1 MMAERRAKVQDRAAA
16 AAIADPALRGASII
30 DRFLALPMWFK
41 NLVVYRLPADFS
53 IEADDLE
60 RKLVHQALQPC
71 GGMQMESRGWTCPH
85 EDGLFLFQQRRQYL
99 LALGVEQKLLPASVV
114 RQEAETRAEEIER
127 RQGRPVGR
135 KQMRELK
142 DQVTDELLPRALSR
156 RRITYGWIDAAKG
169 WLAVDAAADAKA
181 EQFMEALR
189 RAEETLPAKRLET
202 QRSPAAAMAEWLLKG
217 EAPGAFGIDQDL
229 ELRAADASKATVRY
243 ARHNLEGKEI
253 RDHIAAG
260 KTVVRLGLTWNDKIS
275 FVLTELLQIKRLSF
289 LDILKQDS
297 GTEDKDK
304 DEQFEIEFALMTGEL
319 ALMLADLSKALGGE
333 KE

>member
-1 MMAERRAKVQDRAAA
+1 
-16 AAIADPALRGASII
+16 
-30 DRFLALPMWFK
+30 MWFK

-53 IEADDLE
+53 INSDDLE
-60 RKLVHQALQPC
+60 RKLAHHSLQPC
-71 GGMQMESRGWTCPH
+71 GGLQMESRGWICPH
-85 EDGLFLFQQRRQYL
+85 EDGLFLFQKRRQCL
-99 LALGVEQKLLPASVV
+99 LAMGVEQKILPASVI

-142 DQVTDELLPRALSR
+142 DRVTDELLPRALSR
-156 RRITYGWIDAAKG
+156 RRTTYGWIDAANG
-169 WLAVDAAADAKA
+169 WLAVDTAADAKA
-181 EQFMEALR
+181 EQFMEVLR
-189 RAEETLPAKRLET
+189 STEDTLLAKRLET
-202 QRSPAAAMAEWLLKG
+202 QRTPASAMAKWLVRG

-229 ELRAADASKATVRY
+229 ELRSADASKATVRY

-275 FVLTELLQIKRLSF
+275 FVLTEFLQIKRLTF
-289 LDILKQDS
+289 LDILKEDS
-297 GTEDKDK
+297 GTEADDK

-319 ALMLADLSKALGGE
+319 ALMLADLVKALGGE
-333 KE
+333 KA